1 MNNNNNNG
9 ATGPQKGNNLKNE
22 IQLPIETTVHRAVQA
37 PAHVFGL
44 LAQLAM
50 KHVEAYFSD
59 LYHDATK
66 VSIKDWTKPQTFFYA
81 VGDCGT
87 DFDDDYAGIMLR
99 VKAGR
104 PNLYKITYT
113 YHPRLKDSFSLKAVV
128 VFDRPEVDALKSIE
142 AAEAAEPRR
151 V

>member
-1 MNNNNNNG
+1 MK
-9 ATGPQKGNNLKNE
+9 QE
-22 IQLPIETTVHRAVQA
+22 IKLPIETTVQKAEQA
-37 PAHVFGL
+37 PALVFGL

-59 LYHDATK
+59 LYHDAAH
-66 VSIKDWTKPQTFFYA
+66 VGRKDWTKPQTFFYA

-87 DFDDDYAGIMLR
+87 DFDDEYSGIMLR

-113 YHPRLKDSFSLKAVV
+113 YHPKLKDSFSLKAVV
-128 VFDRPEVDALKSIE
+128 VFDRPEAEAIKSIE
-142 AAEAAEPRR
+142 EKKVLDSFNEGRR